1 MDTETVDNNDD
12 FQLVENK
19 KKTPKP
25 QRVTKKYKKPT
36 KAETAVTTD
45 TTDTTVATK
54 QPVLSKVNKQLTKK
68 DILLDYYYP
77 KSGSMFEVLGFE

>member
-1 MDTETVDNNDD
+1 MDTEIVDNNDD

-45 TTDTTVATK
+45 ATVATK

-77 KSGSMFEVLGFE
+77 KSGSRFEVLGFE